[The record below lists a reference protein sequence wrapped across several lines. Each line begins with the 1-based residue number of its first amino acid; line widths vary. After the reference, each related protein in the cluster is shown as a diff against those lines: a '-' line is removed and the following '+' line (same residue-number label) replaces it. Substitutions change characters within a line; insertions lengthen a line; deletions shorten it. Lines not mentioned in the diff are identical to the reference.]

1 MIRSPK
7 DPAMF
12 GTWPKIGGSI
22 YFRNGVN
29 ERTLWTLLGG
39 SFKDN
44 GTTDN
49 MTQSAEM
56 GQLTE
61 VHASKV
67 SFSALDSSSIY
78 SGSSLQPKSLQVLAC
93 IRT

>member
-1 MIRSPK
+1 MPK
-7 DPAMF
+7 EPVMF
-12 GTWPKIGGSI
+12 GVKPNISGSI
-22 YFRNGVN
+22 YLRNGVT
-29 ERTLWTLLGG
+29 ERTLWTFLAG

-67 SFSALDSSSIY
+67 SFSAFDSSAIY
-78 SGSSLQPKSLQVLAC
+78 NGTSMQPKALHTLPC
-93 IRT
+93 IKI